1 MNAEGQE
8 EKRLFEEAIELSV
21 EERVGYL
28 KGACRDRPE
37 MFDRVLG
44 LLEAYSD
51 ESPVLPSML
60 DEETIGNPVTEQL
73 GTTIGRYKL
82 LEQIGEGG
90 MGVVYMAEQSKP
102 VVRKVALKIIKLGLR
117 SMCSGI

>member
-1 MNAEGQE
+1 MNVDAQE
-8 EKRLFEEAIELSV
+8 EKRLFEEAIELPS

-28 KGACRDRPE
+28 KGVCRDRPE
-37 MFDRVLG
+37 LFDRVFS
-44 LLEAYSD
+44 LLEAFSD
-51 ESPVLPSML
+51 ESPVLPTL
-60 DEETIGNPVTEQL
+60 EGDETLETPLSETVGTE
-73 GTTIGRYKL
+73 IGRYKL
-82 LEQIGEGG
+82 LQQIGEGG